1 MNNFTFELLT
11 KCLINDAM
19 VRGVEAD
26 VRGAAPAAAAPVPL
40 EVHRPSFCSSRS
52 GWPRAGLPG
61 EEGAASKSNRTG
73 FGSICLRRF
82 ANTEDSVE

>member
-40 EVHRPSFCSSRS
+40 GSPKTWLSECFVTLLDNNSFFLKTFRPSQS
-52 GWPRAGLPG
+52 ALPTD
-61 EEGAASKSNRTG
+61 NQTPP
-73 FGSICLRRF
+73 LLHPLL
-82 ANTEDSVE
+82 

>member
-26 VRGAAPAAAAPVPL
+26 VRGAAPAAAAPVIL
-40 EVHRPSFCSSRS
+40 LTS
-52 GWPRAGLPG
+52 AGL
-61 EEGAASKSNRTG
+61 GAARRGGGCLKIKQNWIRLY
-73 FGSICLRRF
+73 ICLRRF
-82 ANTEDSVE
+82 PNTEDSVE